1 MKNEIIL
8 LPNNEIRVN
17 GKFTTK
23 ITFVNKMYYGII
35 IHVSPISSSKHIE
48 DDLDVMYDV
57 AEHLYQLYTDAKI
70 VKKGF
75 KDGVQYSYSDLHKAW
90 VINLYFR
97 DVK

>member
-1 MKNEIIL
+1 MKNEIVL

-23 ITFVNKMYYGII
+23 IVFVNRTYYGII
-35 IHVSPISSSKHIE
+35 IHISPLSVTSHLE
-48 DDLDVMYDV
+48 DDLDMIYDI
-57 AEHLYQLYTDAKI
+57 AEHLYKLYTDARI
-70 VKKGF
+70 VEKGF

-90 VINLYFR
+90 IINLYFR